1 MGGKIMILYQALS
14 SYQILECILHRQI
27 YYRDKK
33 AVLILGSYITER
45 MPWYREL
52 ENRRFFDQVFLFRFG
67 GYRGTE
73 EEILGQVEEE
83 YKRAIPYAPEEFEK
97 LLIAGIHTY
106 LQVWLISREIP
117 FEMFEDG
124 SGALS
129 RPWILADI
137 HKKSSPARYALIEKY
152 HLYDHQSPWITRKYC
167 DMKGQLPGFSDE
179 KAQDFQVLEAF
190 RGLSEKLKEEI
201 RSLFRLPSLQ
211 GGEEDVLLL
220 TQQFANLG
228 QLSLEEQKSIYRHV
242 FTYYLEGRK
251 ILIKPHPD
259 DILYYS
265 RLFPRCRILRDPFPC
280 ELLPFVFQ
288 KLPGTMCT
296 VSSTGVNQIRQ
307 EFSDTLIFNSLYE
320 KSFHWDG
327 SYYTALYLAEHLL
340 ADGILCS
347 GANLVQLENLAKIH
361 WPHGKTLKITQD
373 PEELKEQKRILQ
385 IRDDFREGLWGT
397 SEPEYPDISRIPEE
411 KFLGILYLNSEKK
424 YSMYQPGEKEKFFR
438 MIPFR
443 IREKEKNHTL
453 YFYPMKE
460 EVRNMAEMFSKT
472 GLSGQA
478 PVSIETMSDSQIRI
492 CMLEGILAAT
502 EKRLLE
508 YIETEKEL
516 RKELEELKQKGGSP

>member
-1 MGGKIMILYQALS
+1 MILYQALS
-14 SYQILECILHRQI
+14 TYQILECILHRQVHC
-27 YYRDKK
+27 RGKK

-52 ENRRFFDQVFLFRFG
+52 ESRGFFDRIFLFRFG
-67 GYRGTE
+67 GYKGGE
-73 EEILGQVEEE
+73 KEILRQVEEE
-83 YKRAIPYAPEEFEK
+83 YNRTIPYAPEEFEK
-97 LLIAGIHTY
+97 ILIAGIHTY
-106 LQVWLISREIP
+106 LQVWFISRKIS

-167 DMKGQLPGFSDE
+167 DIKAQLPGFSDE
-179 KAQDFQVLEAF
+179 KSRDFQVLESF
-190 RGLSEKLKEEI
+190 RGLSEKLREEI
-201 RSLFRLPSLQ
+201 RSLFRLPCLQ

-228 QLSLEEQKSIYRHV
+228 QLPLEEQKSIYRHV
-242 FTYYLEGRK
+242 FTYYLEGK
-251 ILIKPHPD
+251 KVLIKPHPD

-265 RLFPRCRILRDPFPC
+265 RLFPGCRILRDPFPS

-288 KLPGTMCT
+288 KLPGTLCT
-296 VSSTGVNQIRQ
+296 VSSTGANQIRQ
-307 EFSDTLIFNSLYE
+307 EFSDTLIFNPLYE
-320 KSFHWDG
+320 KSFHWDS
-327 SYYTALYLAEHLL
+327 SYYTALALAEHLL
-340 ADGILCS
+340 ADGILCN
-347 GANLVQLENLAKIH
+347 GANLVQLQNLAKIH
-361 WPHGKTLKITQD
+361 WPYEKNLKITQD
-373 PEELKEQKRILQ
+373 TEELKGKKKILQ
-385 IRDDFREGLWGT
+385 IQDDFREELRGT
-397 SEPEYPDISRIPEE
+397 SDSKYLDISQIPEE

-424 YSMYQPGEKEKFFR
+424 YSMYQPGDKEKFFR

-443 IREKEKNHTL
+443 IREKEKHHTL

-460 EVRNMAEMFSKT
+460 EVRSMAEMFSKA
-472 GLSGQA
+472 GLSGQV